1 MVVFDQE
8 SHLADAS
15 TKNEEPM
22 NINPPNHGLSALG
35 AILLWICSTVV
46 AATHSDA
53 AAVHSA
59 GFSIEQVLSAP
70 FPSDLVASSD
80 GNHFAWVSNESG
92 RRNVWLATHRTSGG
106 GYDSRAI
113 TAFTE
118 DDGQVMADLA
128 FVPRHDG
135 VLFVRGGD
143 FEDPDKVAPN
153 PAHLTA
159 GVEQA
164 IYWVNFQGGTPV
176 RLAEGHAPL
185 ASPDGERV
193 LFLHKGEIWTVG
205 LKADAK
211 PSQLFKARGSL
222 DSLRFSPDGNLLA
235 FVSNRGD
242 HSFVGVYSFKL
253 QTVHWIDPGAAQ
265 DLEPRWS
272 PDGSRL
278 AFLRLPWSHDE
289 VGISPHRTGQ
299 PWSIRVA
306 VIATDSPAREVY
318 RAPRGAGSVFHPLS
332 SDTQL
337 FWTQGDRLVFPAEN
351 DGWLHLYAVSTGG
364 GEPQLLTP
372 GNFEIEYAAA
382 APNGSAIIYAGNSG
396 DIDRRHLWRLRFPNG
411 APVALTAGTGIETMP
426 AVASDGESI
435 GFLRSDAKLPM
446 RSAVLEAGKTGVDL
460 VRNGLPKDF
469 PSSLVTPESVVLPL
483 RAGVAAHAQVFL
495 PPGGSAGTR
504 HPAVVFMHGGPIR
517 QMLAGWHYMDYY
529 SNAYGL
535 NQYLASKGYVV
546 LALNYRSGIGYGLD
560 YREAERTGSSG
571 ASEYNDLLSAAAYLR
586 ARADVDPARIGLWG
600 GSYGGYMTAL
610 GLSRNSDLFA
620 AGVDLHGVHDWHNW
634 SLGERGGRDFY
645 ALDATPADL
654 ETALA
659 ASPISAIS
667 TWRSPVLLIH
677 GDDDRNVAFSET
689 MRLVEA
695 LNRQGVD
702 HQELILPDEIHGFLR
717 HESWLRA
724 YHATSEF
731 LDTKLS
737 AH

>member
-1 MVVFDQE
+1 
-8 SHLADAS
+8 
-15 TKNEEPM
+15 M
-22 NINPPNHGLSALG
+22 NISPPHRGRSALG
-35 AILLWICSTVV
+35 AILLWISSTVV
-46 AATHSDA
+46 AFVHADTA
-53 AAVHSA
+53 PVHSA
-59 GFSIEQVLSAP
+59 FTIEQILSAP

-80 GNHFAWVSNESG
+80 GNHFAWVSNAAG

-106 GYDSRAI
+106 GYDSQAI

-118 DDGQVMADLA
+118 DDGQDMADLA
-128 FVPRHDG
+128 FVPRHDD

-143 FEDPDKVAPN
+143 FEDPDKAAPN

-164 IYWVNFQGGTPV
+164 IYWVKFQGGPAV

-185 ASPDGERV
+185 ASQDGERV
-193 LFLHKGEIWTVG
+193 LFLHTGEIWTVA

-211 PSQLFKARGSL
+211 PSQLFKARGAL
-222 DSLRFSPDGNLLA
+222 DSMRLSPDGSLLA

-242 HSFVGVYSFKL
+242 HSFIGVYSFKS
-253 QTVHWIDPGAAQ
+253 QTLRWIDPGAAL

-272 PDGSRL
+272 PDGSRI

-306 VIATDSPAREVY
+306 AVTSDSPAREVY
-318 RAPRGAGSVFHPLS
+318 RAPQGAGSVFHPLS
-332 SDTQL
+332 SEAQL
-337 FWTQGDRLVFPAEN
+337 FWMQGDRLVFPAEN
-351 DGWLHLYAVSTGG
+351 DGWLHLYAVSAGG

-382 APNGSAIIYAGNSG
+382 AANGSFIVYAGNSG
-396 DIDRRHLWRLRFPNG
+396 DIDRRHLWRLSFPNG
-411 APVALTAGTGIETMP
+411 KLVAVSSGTGIETMP
-426 AVASDGESI
+426 AIASDGESI
-435 GFLRSDAKLPM
+435 GFFRADAKLPM
-446 RSAVLEAGKTGVDL
+446 RPAVLEAGKAGIDL
-460 VRNGLPKDF
+460 VSNGLPKDF
-469 PSSLVTPESVVLPL
+469 PTSLVTPESVVLPL
-483 RAGVAAHAQVFL
+483 RAGVADHGQVFL
-495 PPGGSAGTR
+495 PPGKGATR
-504 HPAVVFMHGGPIR
+504 HPALVFMHGGPIR

-529 SNAYGL
+529 SNAYAF
-535 NQYLASKGYVV
+535 NQYLASRGYVV

-560 YREAERTGSSG
+560 YREAEHSGSSG

-586 ARADVDPARIGLWG
+586 GRADVDPARIGLWG

-634 SLGERGGRDFY
+634 SLAERGGRDYY
-645 ALDATPADL
+645 ALDVTPADL
-654 ETALA
+654 ATALA

-702 HQELILPDEIHGFLR
+702 HQEMILPDEIHGFLR
-717 HESWLRA
+717 HDSWLRV
-724 YHATSEF
+724 YHRTAEY
-731 LDTKLS
+731 LDSKLS

>member
-1 MVVFDQE
+1 MKTSLPQRGLFALCATCLSIRFAAAAP
-8 SHLADAS
+8 SHADAA
-15 TKNEEPM
+15 
-22 NINPPNHGLSALG
+22 PP
-35 AILLWICSTVV
+35 
-46 AATHSDA
+46 
-53 AAVHSA
+53 HSA
-59 GFSIEQVLSAP
+59 AFSVEQILSAP
-70 FPSDLVASSD
+70 FPSDLVSSSD
-80 GNHFAWVSNESG
+80 GNHFAWVSNEAG
-92 RRNVWLATHRTSGG
+92 RRNVWLATHRASGN
-106 GYDSRAI
+106 GYDSRAL
-113 TAFTE
+113 TAYTD
-118 DDGQVMADLA
+118 DDGQDMADLA
-128 FVPRHDG
+128 FVPRHEG

-143 FEDPDKVAPN
+143 FEDPDKPAPN

-159 GVEQA
+159 GVEQD
-164 IYWVNFQGGTPV
+164 IYWVTFQGGPPV
-176 RLAEGHAPL
+176 KLAEGHAPL

-193 LFLHKGEIWTVG
+193 LFLRKGEIWTVA
-205 LKADAK
+205 LQADAK
-211 PSQLFKARGSL
+211 PSQVFKARGSL
-222 DSLRFSPDGNLLA
+222 DSLRFSPDGSLLA

-253 QTVHWIDPGAAQ
+253 QTLRWIDPGAAQ

-289 VGISPHRTGQ
+289 VGIGPHRTGQ
-299 PWSIRVA
+299 PWSIR
-306 VIATDSPAREVY
+306 IAALTADSPVREVY

-337 FWTQGDRLVFPAEN
+337 FWTQGDRLVFPAES
-351 DGWLHLYAVSTGG
+351 DGWLHLYAVAAGG
-364 GEPQLLTP
+364 GTPQLLTP

-382 APNGSAIIYAGNSG
+382 APNGSAIIYAGNAG
-396 DIDRRHLWRLRFPNG
+396 DIDRRHLWRLKFPSG
-411 APVALTAGTGIETMP
+411 ALGALTSGTGIETMP
-426 AVASDGESI
+426 VVASDGVSI

-446 RSAVLEAGKTGVDL
+446 RAAVLEAGETGVDL
-460 VRNGLPKDF
+460 VRNVLPKEF
-469 PSSLVTPESVVLPL
+469 PTSLVTPESVVLPL
-483 RAGVAAHAQVFL
+483 RAGVAAHGQLFL
-495 PPGGSAGTR
+495 PAAGGAATR

-560 YREAERTGSSG
+560 YREAEHYGASG
-571 ASEYNDLLSAAAYLR
+571 ASEYNDLLSAASYLR
-586 ARADVDPARIGLWG
+586 ARPDVDGARIGLWG

-610 GLSRNSDLFA
+610 GLARNSDLFA

-634 SLGERGGRDFY
+634 SLGERGGHEFY
-645 ALDATPADL
+645 ALDATPDELA
-654 ETALA
+654 TALA
-659 ASPISAIS
+659 ASPISAVS

-702 HQELILPDEIHGFLR
+702 YQQLVFPDEIHGFLR
-717 HESWLRA
+717 HDSWLRA
-724 YHATSEF
+724 YHATADF
-731 LDTKLS
+731 LDAKLGL
-737 AH
+737 H

>member
-1 MVVFDQE
+1 MNTIPKNRGRYA
-8 SHLADAS
+8 LAAY
-15 TKNEEPM
+15 
-22 NINPPNHGLSALG
+22 LF
-35 AILLWICSTVV
+35 WICSSALAPSPAV
-46 AATHSDA
+46 AAPAHSGA
-53 AAVHSA
+53 
-59 GFSIEQVLSAP
+59 FTIEQILSAP
-70 FPSDLVASSD
+70 FPSNLVASLD
-80 GNHFAWVSNESG
+80 GNHFAWVSNEAG
-92 RRNVWLATHRTSGG
+92 LRNVWLATHRASGS
-106 GYDSRAI
+106 GYETRVL
-113 TAFTE
+113 TTFTE
-118 DDGQVMADLA
+118 DDGQDMADLG
-128 FVPRHDG
+128 FVPRHEG

-164 IYWVNFQGGTPV
+164 IYWVNFRGGPPL

-193 LFLHKGEIWTVG
+193 LFLHKGEIWTVA

-211 PSQLFKARGSL
+211 PSQLFKARGAL
-222 DSLRFSPDGNLLA
+222 DSMRFSPDGTQLA

-242 HSFVGVYSFKL
+242 HSFIGIYSFKSQAL
-253 QTVHWIDPGAAQ
+253 RWIDPGAAL

-272 PDGSRL
+272 PDGSRI

-289 VGISPHRTGQ
+289 VGIGPHPTGQ

-306 VIATDSPAREVY
+306 TLATDVPAREVY
-318 RAPRGAGSVFHPLS
+318 RAPKGAGSVFHPLS
-332 SDTQL
+332 SDAQL
-337 FWTQGDRLVFPAEN
+337 FWMQGDRLVFPAEN
-351 DGWLHLYAVSTGG
+351 DGWLHLYAVPAGG

-382 APNGSAIIYAGNSG
+382 AVNGNFIVYAGNSG
-396 DIDRRHLWRLRFPNG
+396 DIDRRHLWRLSFPNG
-411 APVALTAGTGIETMP
+411 KLIALTNGSGIETMP
-426 AVASDGESI
+426 AIASDGQSI
-435 GFLRSDAKLPM
+435 GFFRSDARLPM
-446 RSAVLEAGKTGVDL
+446 RPAVLEAGKSGVDL
-460 VRNGLPKDF
+460 IRDGLPKDF

-483 RAGVAAHAQVFL
+483 RAGIAAHGQVFL
-495 PPGGSAGTR
+495 PPAGGAQR
-504 HPAVVFMHGGPIR
+504 HPALVFMHGGPVR

-529 SNAYGL
+529 SNAYGF

-560 YREAERTGSSG
+560 YREAEHSGSSG
-571 ASEYNDLLSAAAYLR
+571 ASEYNDLLAAAAYLR
-586 ARADVDPARIGLWG
+586 TRADVDSARIGLWG

-634 SLGERGGRDFY
+634 SLGERGGRDYY
-645 ALDATPADL
+645 ALDVTSEDL
-654 ETALA
+654 AVALA

-677 GDDDRNVAFSET
+677 GDDDRNVAFSES

-695 LNRQGVD
+695 LNRQGVE
-702 HQELILPDEIHGFLR
+702 HQEVIFPDEIHGFLR

-724 YHATSEF
+724 YHATAEF
-731 LDTKLS
+731 LDSKL
-737 AH
+737 ATH